1 MAMPAILRLLRPG
14 DWTKGVFVLVP
25 IVFWLAGEGR
35 TVDASIAQAKV
46 RAAFMAFVAIGLVAS
61 GWYALND
68 AWDAAEDRLHPTKR
82 RRPVASGAVS
92 AGTASIIGVACMLIG
107 ITLGFRVG
115 NAAGWLIV
123 TYAVL
128 QAGYN
133 LTLKRRA
140 YLDVATIALGF
151 TLRAVTGAVAIDVRI
166 SVWLVLC
173 VFFLTLFLGFVKR
186 TCDLVAAQRE
196 GGGWSQ
202 RAGYGDEQELQFLL
216 AISACMAVLMYL
228 LYALSDHAKSLY
240 GAGAAGLALLTPFV
254 LLVVYR
260 FYRRAR
266 RGLSDSPLEVL
277 RTDRT
282 ALVGMACFVAGT
294 WASLYWPPAKQWL
307 ERLFIA

>member
-1 MAMPAILRLLRPG
+1 MVV
-14 DWTKGVFVLVP
+14 GV
-25 IVFWLAGEGR
+25 G
-35 TVDASIAQAKV
+35 
-46 RAAFMAFVAIGLVAS
+46 
-61 GWYALND
+61 
-68 AWDAAEDRLHPTKR
+68 
-82 RRPVASGAVS
+82 
-92 AGTASIIGVACMLIG
+92 CMG
-107 ITLGFRVG
+107 LGFGMGFAVG
-115 NAAGWLIV
+115 GGAGWLV
-123 TYAVL
+123 AAYAVL

-196 GGGWSQ
+196 GGGWRQ

>member
-123 TYAVL
+123 SYAVL

-186 TCDLVAAQRE
+186 TCDLVAAQRD
-196 GGGWSQ
+196 GGGWNQ

-228 LYALSDHAKSLY
+228 LYTLSDHAKGLY

>member
-123 TYAVL
+123 SYAVL

-196 GGGWSQ
+196 GGGWNQ

-228 LYALSDHAKSLY
+228 LYTLSDHAKGLY
-240 GAGAAGLALLTPFV
+240 GAGAVGLALLTPFV

>member
-1 MAMPAILRLLRPG
+1 MPALLRLLRPG
-14 DWTKGVFVLVP
+14 DWTKGVFVLIP

-35 TVDASIAQAKV
+35 DVGRDVVELKV
-46 RAAFMAFVAIGLVAS
+46 KAALMAFAAISLVAS

-92 AGTASIIGVACMLIG
+92 AATALVVGTMCMLVG
-107 ITLGFRVG
+107 SSMGFAVG
-115 NAAGWLIV
+115 NGAGWLV
-123 TYAVL
+123 ATYAAL

-133 LTLKRRA
+133 FTLKRRA

-151 TLRAVTGAVAIDVRI
+151 TLRAVLGAVAIDVRI

-196 GGGWSQ
+196 GAGWSQ
-202 RAGYGDEQELQFLL
+202 CAGYGDEQELQFLL
-216 AISACMAVLMYL
+216 AVSACMAVLMYL

-240 GAGAAGLALLTPFV
+240 GSGATGLALLTPFV

-282 ALVGMACFVAGT
+282 ALVGMACFVVGT
-294 WASLYWPPAKQWL
+294 WASLYWAPAKAWL
-307 ERLFIA
+307 DRLFIA

>member
-1 MAMPAILRLLRPG
+1 VI
-14 DWTKGVFVLVP
+14 
-25 IVFWLAGEGR
+25 
-35 TVDASIAQAKV
+35 
-46 RAAFMAFVAIGLVAS
+46 
-61 GWYALND
+61 
-68 AWDAAEDRLHPTKR
+68 
-82 RRPVASGAVS
+82 
-92 AGTASIIGVACMLIG
+92 
-107 ITLGFRVG
+107 
-115 NAAGWLIV
+115 
-123 TYAVL
+123 
-128 QAGYN
+128 
-133 LTLKRRA
+133 
-140 YLDVATIALGF
+140 
-151 TLRAVTGAVAIDVRI
+151 GAVAIDVRI

-196 GGGWSQ
+196 GGGWRQ

>member
-1 MAMPAILRLLRPG
+1 
-14 DWTKGVFVLVP
+14 
-25 IVFWLAGEGR
+25 
-35 TVDASIAQAKV
+35 
-46 RAAFMAFVAIGLVAS
+46 MAFVAIGLVAS

-68 AWDAAEDRLHPTKR
+68 AWDAAEDRKHPTKR

-92 AGTASIIGVACMLIG
+92 AGTASIIGVACMLVG
-107 ITLGFRVG
+107 LTLGFRSG

-123 TYAVL
+123 SYAVL

-228 LYALSDHAKSLY
+228 LYTLSDHAKGLY
-240 GAGAAGLALLTPFV
+240 GAGAVGLALLTPFV

>member
-46 RAAFMAFVAIGLVAS
+46 RAAIMAFVAIGLVAS

-68 AWDAAEDRLHPTKR
+68 AWDAAEDRKHPTKR

-92 AGTASIIGVACMLIG
+92 AGTASIIGVACMLVG
-107 ITLGFRVG
+107 LTLGFRPG

-123 TYAVL
+123 SYAVL

-228 LYALSDHAKSLY
+228 LYTLSDHAKGLY
-240 GAGAAGLALLTPFV
+240 GAGAVGLALLTPFV

>member
-1 MAMPAILRLLRPG
+1 MASPALLRLLRPG
-14 DWTKGVFVLVP
+14 DWMKGVFVLIP

-35 TVDASIAQAKV
+35 GAGSDVVELKLK
-46 RAAFMAFVAIGLVAS
+46 AALLAFVAISMVAS

-68 AWDAAEDRLHPTKR
+68 VWDVAEDRLHPTKR

-92 AGTASIIGVACMLIG
+92 ASGAMVIGVAWIIG
-107 ITLGFRVG
+107 GLLTGFAVG
-115 NAAGWLIV
+115 SGAGWLV
-123 TYAVL
+123 ATYAVL
-128 QAGYN
+128 QGCYN

-151 TLRAVTGAVAIDVRI
+151 TLRAVLGAVAIDVRI

-186 TCDLVAAQRE
+186 MCDLVAAQRE

-216 AISACMAVLMYL
+216 SVSACMAVLMYL
-228 LYALSDHAKSLY
+228 LYTLSDHAKGLY
-240 GAGAAGLALLTPFV
+240 GTGAAGLALLTPFV

-260 FYRRAR
+260 FYLRAR

-282 ALVGMACFVAGT
+282 ALAGMACFVAGT

>member
-1 MAMPAILRLLRPG
+1 M
-14 DWTKGVFVLVP
+14 
-25 IVFWLAGEGR
+25 LAGLTMGFA
-35 TVDASIAQAKV
+35 V
-46 RAAFMAFVAIGLVAS
+46 IG
-61 GWYALND
+61 G
-68 AWDAAEDRLHPTKR
+68 
-82 RRPVASGAVS
+82 
-92 AGTASIIGVACMLIG
+92 
-107 ITLGFRVG
+107 
-115 NAAGWLIV
+115 AGWLIA
-123 TYAVL
+123 TYALL

-151 TLRAVTGAVAIDVRI
+151 TLRAVVGAVAIDVRI

-186 TCDLVAAQRE
+186 TCDLMAAQRE
-196 GGGWSQ
+196 GGGWRQ

-228 LYALSDHAKSLY
+228 LYTLSDHAKGLY

-282 ALVGMACFVAGT
+282 ALAGMLCFVVGT
-294 WASLYWPPAKQWL
+294 WASLYWPPAKLWL